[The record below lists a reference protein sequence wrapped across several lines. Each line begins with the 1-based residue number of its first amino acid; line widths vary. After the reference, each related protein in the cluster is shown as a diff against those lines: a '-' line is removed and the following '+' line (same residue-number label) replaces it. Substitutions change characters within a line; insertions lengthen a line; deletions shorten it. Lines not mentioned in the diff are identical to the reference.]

1 MSIPMTAIGEIV
13 VPIKTWN
20 PRRASGASPFDYI
33 DLSSVD
39 RDEKTIVGPTPTIP
53 SEAPSRAR
61 QLVDAGDILVST
73 VRPNLNAVAVV
84 DEGLDGAT
92 ASTGFSVLRPVPE
105 KAASRY
111 IFHWVRTP
119 SFVAD
124 MVRKATGASY
134 PAVSDKIV
142 AESLIPLPPLEEQRR
157 IAGIL
162 DAADALRRRR
172 REALALLDTL
182 PGAIFAEMFGDPSK
196 NPHGYES
203 GTIGDLLS
211 DVSYGTSNKAGAEGA
226 LPILRMGNI
235 TYEGRMDLSD
245 LKRIDLSEKDIPKHT
260 VRRGD
265 ILFNRTNSADLV
277 GKTAIFN
284 EDDPYAFAGYLV
296 RARVS
301 NGNRP
306 EYVAGYLNS
315 PHGKKVLRNMAKNI
329 VGMANINAKE
339 MQKIPILLTPEDK
352 QESYAARC
360 AQIGDRRETLMGHLS
375 QLETLFASL
384 QSRAF
389 AGAL

>member
-1 MSIPMTAIGEIV
+1 MSWQMAPLGEV
-13 VPIKTWN
+13 LAPIQTWN
-20 PRRASGASPFDYI
+20 PKRAAAADVFDYI

-39 RDEKTIVGPTPTIP
+39 RDEKAVMAATPTIT

-61 QLVDAGDILVST
+61 QLVKSGDILVST

-84 DEGLDGAT
+84 DEDLDGAT
-92 ASTGFSVLRPVPE
+92 ASTGFSVLRPDDE
-105 KAASRY
+105 KAASRFIY
-111 IFHWVRTP
+111 HWVRTP

-182 PGAIFAEMFGDPSK
+182 PGAIFAEMFGDPST
-196 NPHGYES
+196 NPHGYEP
-203 GTIGDLLS
+203 GAIGDLLD
-211 DVSYGTSNKAGAEGA
+211 DVRYGTSNKAGADGA
-226 LPILRMGNI
+226 LPILRMGNL
-235 TYEGRMDLSD
+235 TYQGRMDLGD

-260 VRRGD
+260 VRKGD

-277 GKTAIFN
+277 GKTAIFK
-284 EDDPYAFAGYLV
+284 EDEPYAFAGYLV

-339 MQKIPILLTPEDK
+339 MQTIPILLAPEDK
-352 QESYAARC
+352 QESYAKRC
-360 AQIGDRRETLMGHLS
+360 AQIDERREILMGHFS